1 MTPADARDDDDFV
14 DEDATHESP
23 PLGVVRKRCASGG
36 GRVFVTVGED
46 GDVTPIAVLG
56 PDERD

>member
-1 MTPADARDDDDFV
+1 MNPADAREDEDFV
-14 DEDATHESP
+14 DDAMLEPTR
-23 PLGVVRKRCASGG
+23 LGVVRKRCASGG

>member
-1 MTPADARDDDDFV
+1 MKPANARAEDDFV
-14 DEDATHESP
+14 DDAMLEP
-23 PLGVVRKRCASGG
+23 PRLGVVRKRCASGG